1 MTPTPARDT
10 AFPAHDGAPEQPSA
24 RAAARGLRFT
34 ARRASRARRRGAAP
48 ARRPAVPPLERATRW
63 AVALAVAPR
72 AVLFSTLATN
82 ALLGA

>member
-10 AFPAHDGAPEQPSA
+10 AFPAHDGAPEQPST

-48 ARRPAVPPLERATRW
+48 ARRPAVPPVERANGW
-63 AVALAVAPR
+63 VVALAVAAG
-72 AVLFSTLATN
+72 AVLFSTLAMK
-82 ALLGA
+82 AFLGG

>member
-1 MTPTPARDT
+1 VTPTPARDT

-48 ARRPAVPPLERATRW
+48 VRRPAVPPVERANGW
-63 AVALAVAPR
+63 VVALAVAAG
-72 AVLFSTLATN
+72 AVLFSTLAMK
-82 ALLGA
+82 AFLGG